1 MALLGKVNKQNVA
14 RQTYAVE
21 PVINPRYIFVSKA
34 YSIQS
39 VAGFIRDVCRT
50 MVLVLCCRLPCQL
63 PHLVGIFKK
72 SSEVN
77 YSKQSLIQRH
87 PDLCGFLG

>member
-1 MALLGKVNKQNVA
+1 
-14 RQTYAVE
+14 
-21 PVINPRYIFVSKA
+21 
-34 YSIQS
+34 
-39 VAGFIRDVCRT
+39 

-63 PHLVGIFKK
+63 PHLVGILKK

-87 PDLCGFLG
+87 PGLGGFFRIKAEALKRSVSVFNHSTDNYKMNEVMSEMSAIIQECAE